1 MKKKGC
7 CLISIIKN
15 KARMEVSSVRTATP
29 IKIQDPLF
37 SSQTLANLN
46 IRNPLTEEMV
56 PRRREPTIS
65 WHYTL

>member
-1 MKKKGC
+1 
-7 CLISIIKN
+7 
-15 KARMEVSSVRTATP
+15 MEVSSVRTATP